1 MNNFFKSL
9 WNETSGT
16 YVAASEI
23 ATAGGCKTASTRAAR
38 KMPRRGG
45 NQRLVLEPRIVF
57 DGAMPVAAA
66 DAVETKTAD
75 TAPASKEASAV
86 APPTTN
92 TPSES
97 TLQPAQSAQ
106 QEREVIDGTLALSGQ
121 TSNEIIFIDS
131 AVEGLQDFLLDH
143 QQADVVLLDEGS
155 DGMEQIAAALEG
167 RTDIDAIH
175 IISHGSSGELNLGN
189 DTFNLES
196 MNGEHADELAT
207 IKSALSAKADIL
219 IYGCDVGANESGQ
232 AFIAAL
238 TKATGADIAASTDLT
253 GSADLGGDWDLEHT
267 SGDIESSVVLD
278 SDLTDGY
285 SGLLAVV
292 NVNQTADILN
302 GDTSSIANLIASDGG
317 DGISLREAIEAANN
331 TAGADTIN
339 LQADVYTLALGT
351 LTINSDI
358 TITGTAV
365 DQTFID
371 GASLSGVLSITSG
384 TVNISDLTIQDG
396 AAVNGAGMLIGA
408 SANVTLNNVV
418 LNGNT
423 ASNDGGVI
431 ESAGTLL
438 LNNVVFSGNT
448 AGDDGGAIE
457 NNGIMSMTNVTL
469 DNNTAV
475 DDGGAINNTGTLTMT
490 DVTVS
495 NNTAGDNGGGISN
508 RGVLQINGGTFS
520 NNTTVDNGGAIFDSG
535 TNFSA
540 VNVTI
545 SGNTADRGGGL
556 YENSSNPATLSNVT
570 ITDNTGTSRSGGVE
584 VRGGRLL
591 SMHNTIIAGNFAPTP
606 AEVDLRGTIT
616 SLGNNLIGVSAAGSG
631 YIGSDILD
639 VAPIFGALAFNGGPT
654 QTHALLFGSRGIEE
668 GSNTGAPAADQR
680 GVLRNATTDIGAYE
694 FVPNVLDPIV
704 DLNSDPTVTV
714 TGPVVTS
721 STSTTDLVTSGDFGT
736 TASGTPP
743 APWVE
748 SGQTGRGSTELDGGR
763 CALPLAF

>member
-1 MNNFFKSL
+1 MNKFFKSL

-23 ATAGGCKTASTRAAR
+23 TTAGGRKTASTRAAR
-38 KMPRRGG
+38 KKPRRGG

-66 DAVETKTAD
+66 DAVAVENVETKNAD
-75 TAPASKEASAV
+75 TASKDTSV

-97 TLQPAQSAQ
+97 TLPPAESAQ
-106 QEREVIDGTLALSGQ
+106 QERELIDGTFALAGQ
-121 TSNEIIFIDS
+121 TSNEVIFIDS

-143 QQADVVLLDEGS
+143 QQADVVLLDLDR
-155 DGMEQIAAALEG
+155 DGMEQIAATLEG
-167 RTDIDAIH
+167 RTDIEAIH
-175 IISHGSSGELNLGN
+175 SLSHGSSGELNLGN

-207 IKSALSAKADIL
+207 IKASLSVDADIL
-219 IYGCDVGANESGQ
+219 VYGCDVGADESGQ

-238 TKATGADIAASTDLT
+238 SKATGADIAASTDLT

-267 SGDIESSVVLD
+267 TGNIESSVLLD

-292 NVNQTADILN
+292 NVNQTADVLN

-358 TITGTAV
+358 TITGAGV

-371 GASLSGVLSITSG
+371 GALISGVLSITSG

-423 ASNDGGVI
+423 ASNDGGAI
-431 ESAGTLL
+431 ES
-438 LNNVVFSGNT
+438 N
-448 AGDDGGAIE
+448 
-457 NNGIMSMTNVTL
+457 
-469 DNNTAV
+469 
-475 DDGGAINNTGTLTMT
+475 GTLTMT

-556 YENSSNPATLSNVT
+556 YENSSNPATLSNGT

-591 SMHNTIIAGNFAPTP
+591 SMHNTIISGNFAPTP

-639 VAPIFGALAFNGGPT
+639 VAPIFGALAYNGGPT

-680 GVLRNATTDIGAYE
+680 GVLRNATTDI
-694 FVPNVLDPIV
+694 
-704 DLNSDPTVTV
+704 
-714 TGPVVTS
+714 
-721 STSTTDLVTSGDFGT
+721 
-736 TASGTPP
+736 
-743 APWVE
+743 
-748 SGQTGRGSTELDGGR
+748 
-763 CALPLAF
+763 